1 MPPVFHR
8 ELLRDAATP
17 ARLIPALSSG
27 LVVGLLIVV
36 VQLSLA
42 SLIFSG
48 PLAEFASPAAG
59 LTLFGGFVMCL
70 VVALGSS
77 IPSSICLPQ
86 DAPAAILATVAAG
99 IAASLA
105 GSGTSREAFATAG
118 AAIAL
123 STVATGGLFLVLGR
137 FQLGDLMRNMPYPVV
152 GGFMAGIGWLL
163 VQGSFSIITGAS
175 LSLADLP
182 QFLDAGRIQRMLPA
196 VALTAGLLLALK
208 RWRSVFILPGAL
220 VLALG
225 GFFLYLLITGRSL
238 HDAAETGLLLGG
250 MPAETMLWP
259 VFSLSDIA
267 MIRWDALLPQ
277 LPQLCTIPLVSVLS
291 FLLIASGLEAAVH
304 SDLDLRHE
312 LNLNG
317 LANLLAGPGG
327 SHTGYTALSFSLLG
341 PRTGSDS
348 RLVGVCAALFT
359 GAATFFGAS
368 ALGFFP
374 RFILGGMV
382 LFLGVSTLLDWL
394 VEARRKVT
402 HLEYALILAILCAI
416 GWFGFLTGVGFGLVM
431 AAVIFVIKYSQLPV
445 VRQVTDAAAMA
456 STRQRSVPD
465 QHLLREQGRQIRIL
479 RISGYLFFGSANILN
494 RSVADGLQPH
504 SPAESPPSHMILD
517 FAEVDGF
524 DSSAV
529 NCFLRMFQRCSDA
542 GCQLVFAAA
551 PPALAEQ
558 MRRAAP
564 LDTATG
570 RFLPDL
576 DRALEKCED
585 EVLGRA
591 LDRLEDQGGADGRN
605 RLFDLAVDD
614 LLRHLEDAER
624 FEALVERLGP
634 YLESRRLDAG
644 AIILEQGR
652 APDGVW
658 LLLAGQAE
666 EVFRDPAGCSIR
678 LRTLGPG
685 GMVGQ
690 TCGEGGAPA
699 PGTLAALTDCSLAY
713 LSATTLQRL
722 QEEDPAAAL
731 AFYRLFTTQLES
743 QVVKRS
749 TGFGR

>member
-1 MPPVFHR
+1 MSPIHLR

-27 LVVGLLIVV
+27 FVVGLLIVV

-48 PLAEFASPAAG
+48 PLAGFASSAAG

-70 VVALGSS
+70 VVAMGSS
-77 IPSSICLPQ
+77 IPSSVCLPQ
-86 DAPAAILATVAAG
+86 DAPAAILAAAAAG

-105 GSGTSREAFATAG
+105 GSGAPREAFATVG

-123 STVATGGLFLVLGR
+123 STVATGCLFLALGR
-137 FQLGDLMRNMPYPVV
+137 FQLGDLMRYMPFPVV

-163 VQGSFSIITGAS
+163 VQGSFSIVTGTS

-182 QFLDAGRIQRMLPA
+182 QLLDGGTLRMLPA
-196 VALTAGLLLALK
+196 VALTVGLLMALK
-208 RWRSVFILPGAL
+208 RWSSVFILPGAL
-220 VLALG
+220 LLALA
-225 GFFLYLLITGRSL
+225 GFFLYLLATGRSL
-238 HDAAETGLLLGG
+238 NDAGEAGLLLGG
-250 MPAETMLWP
+250 MPAGTMLWP
-259 VFSLSDIA
+259 VFSLSDLA
-267 MIRWDALLPQ
+267 LIRWEALLPQ

-312 LNLNG
+312 LNING

-348 RLVGVCAALFT
+348 RLVGVFAALFT
-359 GAATFFGAS
+359 GAATFFGAA

-402 HLEYALILAILCAI
+402 LLEYALILAILCAI

-445 VRQVTDAAAMA
+445 VRQVTDAAGTA
-456 STRQRSVPD
+456 SARQRSVPD
-465 QHLLREQGRQIRIL
+465 RHLLRERGRQIRIL

-494 RSVADGLQPH
+494 RSVAEGLTPH
-504 SPAESPPSHMILD
+504 PAADSPPSHMILD

-529 NCFLRMFQRCSDA
+529 NCFLRMLQRCTAA
-542 GCQLVFAAA
+542 GCLLVFAGA
-551 PPALAEQ
+551 PQTLAEQ
-558 MRRAAP
+558 MHRASPQDAA
-564 LDTATG
+564 AT

-576 DRALEKCED
+576 DRALEWCED
-585 EVLGRA
+585 QVLEGELARMEA
-591 LDRLEDQGGADGRN
+591 QGGGEGRD

-624 FEALVERLGP
+624 FEALVERLRP
-634 YLESRRLDAG
+634 YLEFRQLAAG
-644 AIILEQGR
+644 TTILEQGR
-652 APDGVW
+652 DAGGVW
-658 LLLAGQAE
+658 MVLSGQAE
-666 EVFRDPAGCSIR
+666 EVVRDREGGSVR
-678 LRTLGPG
+678 LRTLGIG
-685 GMVGQ
+685 GMAGRASAD
-690 TCGEGGAPA
+690 GFSPAPA
-699 PGTLAALTDCSLAY
+699 TLTASTECSLSF
-713 LSATTLQRL
+713 LSTAAIRRL
-722 QEEDPAAAL
+722 QEDDPAAAL
-731 AFYRLFTTQLES
+731 AFYRLLSSQLES
-743 QVVKRS
+743 QLAKLVADARS
-749 TGFGR
+749 